1 MLSMIS
7 ELDDATWL
15 ALDETVDAEE
25 EEEEDKLGVVVVRN
39 NASINVAAWGSD

>member
-15 ALDETVDAEE
+15 ALGDTVDAEE
-25 EEEEDKLGVVVVRN
+25 EEEEEEDKLGVVRN